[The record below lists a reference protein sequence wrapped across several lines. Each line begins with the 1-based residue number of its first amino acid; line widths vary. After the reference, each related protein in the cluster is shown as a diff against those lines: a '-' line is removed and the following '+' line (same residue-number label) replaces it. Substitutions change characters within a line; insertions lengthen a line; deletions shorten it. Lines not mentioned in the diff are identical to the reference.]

1 MAYIRLPSIFPMA
14 KRLNTNASDIITYL
28 NGCNI
33 RMLDGVQQ
41 HLVWRAFLASASD
54 SMTIK
59 VGSVEFNE
67 SGKKNKNFG
76 KAYANHNVSLRTG
89 NGNVISGNL
98 QQYVP
103 NSLDAEHQEKM
114 LSMFNADVPTNT
126 QTDNI
131 ASDQDAELERLS
143 KE

>member
-1 MAYIRLPSIFPMA
+1 
-14 KRLNTNASDIITYL
+14 
-28 NGCNI
+28 
-33 RMLDGVQQ
+33 
-41 HLVWRAFLASASD
+41 
-54 SMTIK
+54 MTIK
-59 VGSVEFNE
+59 IGSVEFNE
-67 SGKKNKNFG
+67 SGKKNKNFN

-103 NSLDAEHQEKM
+103 NSLDAVHQEKM
-114 LSMFNADVPTNT
+114 LAMFNADVPTNT

-131 ASDQDAELERLS
+131 ASDQDAELQRLS

>member
-1 MAYIRLPSIFPMA
+1 MA

-28 NGCNI
+28 DGCNI
-33 RMLDGVQQ
+33 RSLDGVQQ

-59 VGSVEFNE
+59 IGSVEFNE
-67 SGKKNKNFG
+67 SGKKNKNFN

-103 NSLDAEHQEKM
+103 NSLDAVHQEKM
-114 LSMFNADVPTNT
+114 LAMFNADVPTN
-126 QTDNI
+126 
-131 ASDQDAELERLS
+131 
-143 KE
+143 

>member
-1 MAYIRLPSIFPMA
+1 MA
-14 KRLNTNASDIITYL
+14 KRSNTNAVDIITYL
-28 NGCNI
+28 DGCNI
-33 RMLDGVQQ
+33 RGLDSVQQ

-54 SMTIK
+54 NMTIK
-59 VGSVEFNE
+59 VGSVELNE
-67 SGKKNKNFG
+67 SGKRNKNFG
-76 KAYANHNVSLRTG
+76 KAYANHNVALRTG

-103 NSLDAEHQEKM
+103 NSLDAKHQEKM

-126 QTDNI
+126 QTDNCV
-131 ASDQDAELERLS
+131 SLQDQDAELARLL